1 MNDPKEA
8 LYYVDGVDV
17 PETPPAREIDQEPW
31 GETSVVGKPL
41 PRIDAYE
48 RVSGTAVY
56 PADMSLP
63 RMLYGA
69 ILRCPHPH
77 AVVRS
82 VDTSAAEGMPGVHA
96 VLSGFKPDSRAT
108 RPHSELIRTNLFN
121 TRCRYEGE
129 TVAAVAADSPYR
141 AHDALRAITVDYE
154 VLPFVADERRALEPD
169 APKVREA
176 GNQVSDT
183 QRYERGDVEQGFS
196 EADLVLEE
204 EYRCECE
211 IHTPMEPHGCVA
223 RWDGDSLTLW
233 ESTQG
238 VYTIQT
244 QVAAALGVPLSK
256 VRVVNHY
263 MGGGFGSKLT
273 TGRYTLIAALLAK
286 ETARPVKLVLTRE
299 ATFLAV
305 GNRPPANMRL
315 KAGVKRDGTLTA
327 LEFSGT
333 GTGGSQRA
341 GGTSLLDWLIRDLY
355 LCPNVRTD
363 TTDIY
368 VNAGP
373 ARPFRAPGHPQCAW
387 ALEQM
392 MDALAEAIAM
402 DPVELRLRNVPTVS
416 QGRGDI
422 PYTTTGLR
430 ECLEEGARSFE
441 WQDGKNAVAT
451 QGSDNHVRRGMGMAS
466 GLWVAGGGGPP
477 STAIVKIY
485 SDGSTN
491 LNMGASDI
499 GTGTKTVMAMVVA
512 EELGISPEDVQVE
525 WADTG
530 STQYATASG
539 GSKTVPTESPA
550 VRAAAIDVKRQLL
563 ELAAGELEVD
573 ASLLTLVD
581 GKVIAGG
588 ESPKETEIS
597 ALRSLRRRGN
607 LTGIGYRGPNPSGK
621 AVNPFAAQF
630 CEVEVNTRTGEVNIL
645 RFLGAHDS
653 GRVLNLLTYRNQVFG
668 GITMGIGYGMT
679 EQRVLDVDQTGKMVN
694 KNWHDYKLPTA
705 LDVPADMTCVPVDLN
720 DTEANT
726 TGAKGIGEPAT
737 IPTAPAIANAI
748 FNATGVRVTDLPID
762 PTKLVSALAA
772 ARGED

>member
-1 MNDPKEA
+1 M
-8 LYYVDGVDV
+8 
-17 PETPPAREIDQEPW
+17 
-31 GETSVVGKPL
+31 
-41 PRIDAYE
+41 
-48 RVSGTAVY
+48 
-56 PADMSLP
+56 
-63 RMLYGA
+63 
-69 ILRCPHPH
+69 
-77 AVVRS
+77 
-82 VDTSAAEGMPGVHA
+82 
-96 VLSGFKPDSRAT
+96 
-108 RPHSELIRTNLFN
+108 
-121 TRCRYEGE
+121 
-129 TVAAVAADSPYR
+129 
-141 AHDALRAITVDYE
+141 
-154 VLPFVADERRALEPD
+154 
-169 APKVREA
+169 
-176 GNQVSDT
+176 
-183 QRYERGDVEQGFS
+183 
-196 EADLVLEE
+196 
-204 EYRCECE
+204 
-211 IHTPMEPHGCVA
+211 
-223 RWDGDSLTLW
+223 
-233 ESTQG
+233 
-238 VYTIQT
+238 
-244 QVAAALGVPLSK
+244 
-256 VRVVNHY
+256 
-263 MGGGFGSKLT
+263 
-273 TGRYTLIAALLAK
+273 
-286 ETARPVKLVLTRE
+286 
-299 ATFLAV
+299 
-305 GNRPPANMRL
+305 
-315 KAGVKRDGTLTA
+315 
-327 LEFSGT
+327 
-333 GTGGSQRA
+333 
-341 GGTSLLDWLIRDLY
+341 LDWLIRDLY

-373 ARPFRAPGHPQCAW
+373 ARPFRAPGHPQGAW
-387 ALEQM
+387 AMEQM
-392 MDALAEAIAM
+392 MDALAEAIEM

-416 QGRGDI
+416 QGRGNI

-441 WQDGKNAVAT
+441 WQDSKNAIAT
-451 QGSDNHVRRGMGMAS
+451 QGSDSHVRRGMGMAS

-485 SDGSTN
+485 SDGSIN

-512 EELGISPEDVQVE
+512 EELGVSPDDVQVE

-563 ELAAGELEVD
+563 ELAAGEMEVD
-573 ASLLTLVD
+573 ASLLSLAD

-588 ESPKETEIS
+588 ESPKEVEIS
-597 ALRSLRRRGN
+597 ALRNLRRRGN
-607 LTGIGYRGPNPSGK
+607 VTGIGYRGPNPSGK

-653 GRVLNLLTYRNQVFG
+653 GRVMNLLTYRNQVFG

-705 LDVPADMTCVPVDLN
+705 LDVPTDMTCVPIDLN

>member
-8 LYYVDGVDV
+8 LYYIDGVDV
-17 PETPPAREIDQEPW
+17 PETPPARDLDQEPW
-31 GETSVVGKPL
+31 GETTVVGKPL
-41 PRIDAYE
+41 PRVDGYE

-69 ILRCPHPH
+69 ILRCPHPN

-82 VDTSAAEGMPGVHA
+82 VDTSAAAAMSGVH
-96 VLSGFKPDSRAT
+96 VVMSGFTPSSRALQAH
-108 RPHSELIRTNLFN
+108 RQLIESNLFN
-121 TRCRYEGE
+121 PHCRHEGE
-129 TVAAVAADSPYR
+129 TVAAVAADNPYR
-141 AHDALRAITVDYE
+141 AQDALRAITVEYD

-169 APKVREA
+169 APQVREG

-183 QRYERGDVEQGFS
+183 QQYQRGDIEQGFV
-196 EADLVLEE
+196 EADVVLEE
-204 EYRCECE
+204 DYRCECE
-211 IHTPMEPHGCVA
+211 IHTPMELHGCVA
-223 RWDGDSLTLW
+223 QWDGDSLTLW

-238 VYTIQT
+238 VYNVQA
-244 QVAAALGVPLSK
+244 QAAAALGVPLSK
-256 VRVVNHY
+256 VRVVNRY
-263 MGGGFGSKLT
+263 MGGGFGSKLAA
-273 TGRYTLIAALLAK
+273 GKYTVIAALLAK
-286 ETARPVKLVLTRE
+286 EAARPVKLVLTRE
-299 ATFLAV
+299 ETLLAV
-305 GNRPPANMRL
+305 GNRPPSNMHL
-315 KAGVKRDGTLTA
+315 KVGVKRDGTLTA
-327 LEFSGT
+327 IQFTGT
-333 GTGGSQRA
+333 GTGGSQQA
-341 GGTSLLDWLIRDLY
+341 GGTSLLDWIVRDLY
-355 LCPNVRTD
+355 VCPNVRTE

-368 VNAGP
+368 INAGP
-373 ARPFRAPGHPQCAW
+373 ARPFRAPGHPQCSW

-392 MDALAEAIAM
+392 MDALAQAIDM
-402 DPVELRLRNVPTVS
+402 DPVELRLRNIPTVS
-416 QGRGDI
+416 QGRNNI

-430 ECLEEGARSFE
+430 ACLEEGARSFE
-441 WQDGKNAVAT
+441 WQQTKDAIT
-451 QGSDNHVRRGMGMAS
+451 TESDSHIRRGIGVAS

-485 SDGSTN
+485 ADGSVN

-512 EELGISPEDVQVE
+512 EELAIAPGDVQIE

-530 STQYATASG
+530 STQYATGSG

-550 VRAAAIDVKRQLL
+550 VRAAAIDVKAQLL
-563 ELAAGELEVD
+563 ELAAGEMEVD
-573 ASLLTLVD
+573 ASLLSLAD
-581 GKVIAGG
+581 GKVVAGG
-588 ESPKETEIS
+588 DSPKEVEIS
-597 ALRSLRRRGN
+597 ALRSLRRRGSV
-607 LTGIGYRGPNPSGK
+607 TGIGYRGPNPSGK
-621 AVNPFAAQF
+621 AVNPFVAQF

-679 EQRVLDVDQTGKMVN
+679 EQRVLDVDQTGKMAN

-705 LDVPADMTCVPVDLN
+705 LDVPADMTCLPIDLN

-737 IPTAPAIANAI
+737 IPTAPAVANAI
-748 FNATGVRVTDLPID
+748 YNATGVRVTGTPID